1 MKPAKVAAGRP
12 APAQNRMA
20 AEPPGKLLLSMSL
33 PIMLSMIME
42 ALYNVVDSLFVARVS
57 EKALTA
63 VSLAFPVQLLA
74 VSVAVG
80 TSVGVGA
87 CLSRNLGAHNQRG
100 VDTAAGNGVF
110 LAALNCAAFLLF
122 GIFLAR
128 PYFAWQTGNAEIRR
142 MGAEYLSVCMIFS
155 IGSVGQITFQ
165 RLLQSTGRTALS
177 MVSQFAGAAI
187 NIIFDPILIFGLFGF
202 PRMGVRGAAA
212 ATVAGQIIALCLA
225 VYFNLS
231 KNKEILFSAAA
242 LKPDKKM
249 IKEIYSDGA
258 PAIFNQS
265 LNSLMAFGVNFILI
279 RLSATAVAAF
289 GIYIKVQNFI
299 FMPAFGLNN
308 GVIAIAAFNFGA
320 KNKKR
325 IDTVIKF
332 GMMYA
337 ACIMLA
343 GMVLLLVFVDSIV
356 GLFGASAEL
365 RAIGSR
371 AMRIISL
378 GYLFAA
384 FTLIAQGIYQALGNG
399 VYSLIITLMRV
410 VVVLLPVLYIFAHIF
425 EISAVWWAFVMAEA
439 FSALVGAF
447 LLKRIYR
454 QKVAPLETENRE

>member
-1 MKPAKVAAGRP
+1 
-12 APAQNRMA
+12 MA

-80 TSVGVGA
+80 TSVGVGS
-87 CLSRNLGAHNQRG
+87 CLSRNLGARNQRD
-100 VDTAAGNGVF
+100 VDAAAGNGVF
-110 LAALNCAAFLLF
+110 LAALTCAAFLLF
-122 GIFLAR
+122 GIFLSR
-128 PYFAWQTGNAEIRR
+128 PYFARQTEDAEIRR
-142 MGAEYLSVCMIFS
+142 MGAEYLSICMIFS

-225 VYFNLS
+225 VYFNLA

-249 IKEIYSDGA
+249 ITEIYSVGA

-265 LNSLMAFGVNFILI
+265 LNSLMAFGANFILI

-308 GVIAIAAFNFGA
+308 GVIAIAAFNYGA

-343 GMVLLLVFVDSIV
+343 GMVLLLVFADSIV

-365 RAIGSR
+365 RNIGTRAI
-371 AMRIISL
+371 RIISL

-425 EISAVWWAFVMAEA
+425 EINDVWWAFVMAEA

-447 LLKRIYR
+447 LLRRIYK
-454 QKVAPLETENRE
+454 QKVVPLETEKRG

>member
-1 MKPAKVAAGRP
+1 
-12 APAQNRMA
+12 
-20 AEPPGKLLLSMSL
+20 
-33 PIMLSMIME
+33 
-42 ALYNVVDSLFVARVS
+42 
-57 EKALTA
+57 
-63 VSLAFPVQLLA
+63 
-74 VSVAVG
+74 
-80 TSVGVGA
+80 
-87 CLSRNLGAHNQRG
+87 
-100 VDTAAGNGVF
+100 
-110 LAALNCAAFLLF
+110 
-122 GIFLAR
+122 
-128 PYFAWQTGNAEIRR
+128 
-142 MGAEYLSVCMIFS
+142 
-155 IGSVGQITFQ
+155 
-165 RLLQSTGRTALS
+165 
-177 MVSQFAGAAI
+177 
-187 NIIFDPILIFGLFGF
+187 
-202 PRMGVRGAAA
+202 
-212 ATVAGQIIALCLA
+212 
-225 VYFNLS
+225 LS

-249 IKEIYSDGA
+249 IKEIYSVGA

-265 LNSLMAFGVNFILI
+265 LNSLMAFGANFILI

-289 GIYIKVQNFI
+289 GIYIKVQNFV

-308 GVIAIAAFNFGA
+308 GVIAIAAFNYGA

-343 GMVLLLVFVDSIV
+343 GMVLLLVFADSIV

-447 LLKRIYR
+447 LLNRIYR
-454 QKVAPLETENRE
+454 QKVAPLETQNRE